1 MPTIIPLVI
10 LNVIKN
16 FATPPYPPFWRRLE
30 DTLRSKCAESTIN
43 PSVSPFSE
51 RERFPLSLLSF
62 LHQLNPPSALSLNPS
77 LEDGTKRM
85 TRVGGYRNPGEATI
99 NPSMSRPQQAED
111 FPDILLLM
119 YDDKFIRFVKTPE
132 IFINKYHDLRLIMGH
147 IYHNVKNKSI
157 F

>member
-111 FPDILLLM
+111 FSDILLLM